1 MIPLFIQ
8 LACKDSLLLLFLQ
21 PKSVLKWGKN
31 GTEQVNCLC
40 SLLLGVYHA
49 IKLQ

>member
-31 GTEQVNCLC
+31 GAESVNYLC
-40 SLLLGVYHA
+40 SHLLVVYHA
-49 IKLQ
+49 AKLQ